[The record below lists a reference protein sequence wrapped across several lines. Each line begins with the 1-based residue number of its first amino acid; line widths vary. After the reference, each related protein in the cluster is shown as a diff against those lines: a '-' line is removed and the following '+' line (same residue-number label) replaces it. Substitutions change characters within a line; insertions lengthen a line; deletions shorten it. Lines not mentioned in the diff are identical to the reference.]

1 MNTASATSA
10 LPPTVTPSRR
20 YDRGMDQRVSL
31 ITLGVDDLTAARRF
45 YEGLG
50 WECKEVEETVFVQA
64 GGSAVVLWGREKL
77 ADDAG
82 IEDARAD
89 GFGGIALAQNVRSR
103 EEVDEIVAAA
113 EAAGAR
119 ITKPAAETFYGGY
132 AAYFADLDGHMWEIA
147 HNPGFTLRED
157 GSLVLPF

>member
-1 MNTASATSA
+1 ME
-10 LPPTVTPSRR
+10 
-20 YDRGMDQRVSL
+20 QRVSL
-31 ITLGVDDLTAARRF
+31 ITLGVADVGVARRF
-45 YEGLG
+45 YEALG

-64 GGSAVVLWGREKL
+64 GGSAVVLWGWEKL

-82 IEDARAD
+82 VEDARTD

-103 EEVDEIVAAA
+103 EEVDEAVAAA
-113 EAAGAR
+113 EAAGATV
-119 ITKPAAETFYGGY
+119 TKPAAETFYGGY
-132 AAYFADLDGHMWEIA
+132 AAYFADLDGHLWEIA

>member
-1 MNTASATSA
+1 
-10 LPPTVTPSRR
+10 
-20 YDRGMDQRVSL
+20 MDQRVSL
-31 ITLGVDDLTAARRF
+31 ITLGVDDLATARAF
-45 YEGLG
+45 YEALG

-64 GGSAVVLWGREKL
+64 GGSAIVLWGRAKL

-82 IEDARAD
+82 IDDTGSD

-113 EAAGAR
+113 EAAGAT
-119 ITKPAAETFYGGY
+119 IAKPAAETFYGGY
-132 AAYFADLDGHMWEIA
+132 AAYFADLDGHLWEIA
-147 HNPGFTLRED
+147 HNPGFTLRDD

>member
-1 MNTASATSA
+1 
-10 LPPTVTPSRR
+10 
-20 YDRGMDQRVSL
+20 MDQRISL
-31 ITLGVDDLTAARRF
+31 ITLGVADLAAARRF
-45 YEGLG
+45 YDALG

-64 GGSAVVLWGREKL
+64 GGSAIVLWGREKL

-82 IEDARAD
+82 IEDTGSD

-103 EEVDEIVAAA
+103 EDVDEVLAAA
-113 EAAGAR
+113 VAAGAT

-132 AAYFADLDGHMWEIA
+132 AAYFADLDGHLWEIA
-147 HNPGFTLRED
+147 HNPGFTLKDD

>member
-1 MNTASATSA
+1 
-10 LPPTVTPSRR
+10 
-20 YDRGMDQRVSL
+20 MDQRVSL
-31 ITLGVDDLTAARRF
+31 ITLGVADVAAARAF
-45 YEGLG
+45 YEALG

-64 GGSAVVLWGREKL
+64 GGSAIVLWAREKL

-82 IEDARAD
+82 VEDTRAD
-89 GFGGIALAQNVRSR
+89 GFGGLALAQNVRSR

-113 EAAGAR
+113 QAAGATL
-119 ITKPAAETFYGGY
+119 TKPPAATFYGGY
-132 AAYFADLDGHMWEIA
+132 AAYFADLDGHLWEIA

>member
-1 MNTASATSA
+1 VNARE
-10 LPPTVTPSRR
+10 VTYAERV
-20 YDRGMDQRVSL
+20 DQRVSL
-31 ITLGVDDLTAARRF
+31 ITLGVGDLAAARRF
-45 YEGLG
+45 YEALG

-64 GGSAVVLWGREKL
+64 GGSGVVLWGREKL

-82 IEDARAD
+82 VEDARAD

-103 EEVDEIVAAA
+103 EEVDAIMATAA
-113 EAAGAR
+113 EAGAT

-132 AAYFADLDGHMWEIA
+132 AGYFADLDGHMWEIA
-147 HNPGFTLRED
+147 HNPGFTLKDD

>member
-1 MNTASATSA
+1 
-10 LPPTVTPSRR
+10 V
-20 YDRGMDQRVSL
+20 DQRVSL
-31 ITLGVDDLTAARRF
+31 ITLGVGDLAAARRF
-45 YEGLG
+45 YEALG

-64 GGSAVVLWGREKL
+64 GGSGVVLWGREKL

-82 IEDARAD
+82 VEDASAD

-103 EEVDEIVAAA
+103 EEVDAIVAAA
-113 EAAGAR
+113 EAAGAT

-147 HNPGFTLRED
+147 HNPGFTLRDD